1 LPNLLHSVLDVVH
14 ILNIHFV
21 GTVYTDCYLIH
32 VVGNTADK
40 FKKFLHILGAEF
52 HDKGI
57 KECDTHKLT
66 LGLVTAELK
75 LLLKEVV
82 FFLRQPNLNTPCSL
96 DFFFH
101 FLSFLFGVLGA
112 EPSDK
117 HLH

>member
-40 FKKFLHILGAEF
+40 SKKFLHILGAEF

-66 LGLVTAELK
+66 LGLVILPAT
-75 LLLKEVV
+75 
-82 FFLRQPNLNTPCSL
+82 T
-96 DFFFH
+96 
-101 FLSFLFGVLGA
+101 
-112 EPSDK
+112 
-117 HLH
+117 